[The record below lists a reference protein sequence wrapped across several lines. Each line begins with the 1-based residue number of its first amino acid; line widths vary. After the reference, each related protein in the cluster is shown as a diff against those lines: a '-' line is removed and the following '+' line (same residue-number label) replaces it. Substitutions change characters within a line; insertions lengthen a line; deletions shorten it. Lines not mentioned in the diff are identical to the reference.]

1 MKWLNRA
8 LLATL
13 CVLSMIFPVCSGAQ
27 TKTDTENQATKTE
40 SQATVSPDM
49 SAEEKNIQAYINLMR
64 ENVRQEKAQIMG
76 SVLVLSAADAAK
88 FWPIYNEYDAAL
100 NKLNDRRVE
109 NIKDYANSYDQLT
122 DEKADQ
128 LIRNAIAY
136 RNQRS
141 ALLEKTYKRVK
152 QSLGAITAARFVQ
165 VENQLL
171 EIIDLQIA
179 SELPIAGEE
188 S

>member
-13 CVLSMIFPVCSGAQ
+13 CVLSMIFPVFSGAQ

-76 SVLVLSAADAAK
+76 GWK
-88 FWPIYNEYDAAL
+88 FRFTAESRIF
-100 NKLNDRRVE
+100 R
-109 NIKDYANSYDQLT
+109 IKP
-122 DEKADQ
+122 
-128 LIRNAIAY
+128 
-136 RNQRS
+136 
-141 ALLEKTYKRVK
+141 
-152 QSLGAITAARFVQ
+152 F
-165 VENQLL
+165 
-171 EIIDLQIA
+171 
-179 SELPIAGEE
+179 
-188 S
+188 

>member
-1 MKWLNRA
+1 MKLLNRA
-8 LLATL
+8 LFLTVF
-13 CVLSMIFPVCSGAQ
+13 VLPMLFTSVGWAQPQMGSSGTASPNADAQ
-27 TKTDTENQATKTE
+27 
-40 SQATVSPDM
+40 
-49 SAEEKNIQAYINLMR
+49 EKNIQAYVNLMR
-64 ENVRQEKAQIMG
+64 QDVRQQKAQIMG
-76 SVLVLSAADAAK
+76 SVMVLSAADAAK

-100 NKLNDRRVE
+100 NKLNDQRVA
-109 NIKDYANSYDQLT
+109 NIKDYALSYDQMT

-128 LIRNAIAY
+128 LIKNAMAY

-141 ALLEKTYKRVK
+141 ALLDKTYERVK

-179 SELPIAGEE
+179 SQLPIAPSG